1 MFSASGSASPSIW
14 GRREVDLAY
23 PASGFDECSSSKP
36 RSGTAAAVTATS
48 SLSPI
53 LRILLLM
60 LVQALSGA
68 STSTGASSRT
78 TSDYQYRLYQSATLS
93 PLK

>member
-1 MFSASGSASPSIW
+1 MFLTSGSASPSIW

-36 RSGTAAAVTATS
+36 RSGAAAAVTAAS

-53 LRILLLM
+53 LRLLLLM
-60 LVQALSGA
+60 LVHAFRSLNVDES
-68 STSTGASSRT
+68 
-78 TSDYQYRLYQSATLS
+78 
-93 PLK
+93 KF